1 MALAYATGD
10 GNGVGPTVGVTLGE
24 TVVVGAADGS
34 ILSDGTDVGWK
45 EGCNDILGLADG
57 VEL

>member
-10 GNGVGPTVGVTLGE
+10 GNRVGPAVGATLGK
-24 TVVVGAADGS
+24 TVMVGAVDGS
-34 ILSDGTDVGWK
+34 ILSDDADVGWK

-57 VEL
+57 MEL